1 MSKDYTEK
9 YIVCGN
15 TLYYPWVHVYDTLEE
30 AEEVFKDD
38 DPFEEDVFLCKILK
52 HKEDYEGIY

>member
-1 MSKDYTEK
+1 VSNNYIEK

-15 TLYYPWVHVYDTLEE
+15 TEFYPWIYVYDTLEE
-30 AEEVFKDD
+30 AEKAFDKN